1 MKQIDI
7 VRIFKA
13 LSNEQRLNVFKFIYE
28 WNEACQ
34 GDRASG
40 DGAERCF
47 TRACGLL
54 NLSRSTISHHIK
66 ELEHAGLITLTRSG
80 QSDICKVNS
89 EAVEA
94 IHNFLS

>member
-1 MKQIDI
+1 MKQIDV

-13 LSNEQRLNVFKFIYE
+13 LSNEQRLKVFKFIYE
-28 WNEACQ
+28 WNETCQ
-34 GDRASG
+34 GDRARG

-54 NLSRSTISHHIK
+54 NLSRSTISHHMK
-66 ELEHAGLITLTRSG
+66 ELEHAGLIIVTRHG
-80 QSDICKVNS
+80 QSNICRVNS